1 MLGNKRIMG
10 DNIQY
15 YMDMIQ
21 IERKDFAKI
30 MGVPYTTLTDWIN
43 GRTYPRIDKIQKMAE
58 YFGIEKRDLVEERI
72 VQNVTESQLLTA
84 FRKADTTTQG
94 IILKILGIEKR

>member
-15 YMDMIQ
+15 YMDMFQ

-43 GRTYPRIDKIQKMAE
+43 GRTYQRIDKIRKWRNE
-58 YFGIEKRDLVEERI
+58 PRI
-72 VQNVTESQLLTA
+72 KQ
-84 FRKADTTTQG
+84 RKAPF
-94 IILKILGIEKR
+94 LAPS

>member
-15 YMDMIQ
+15 YMDMFQ

-84 FRKADTTTQG
+84 FRKSDTTTQG
-94 IILKILGIEKR
+94 IILKILGIE

>member
-15 YMDMIQ
+15 YMDVFQ
-21 IERKDFAKI
+21 IERKDFAKVI
-30 MGVPYTTLTDWIN
+30 GVPYTTLTDWIN
-43 GRTYPRIDKIQKMAE
+43 AKTYPRIDKIQKMAE

-72 VQNVTESQLLTA
+72 VQNVTESQLLAA
-84 FRKADTTTQG
+84 FRKADATTQG
-94 IILKILGIEKR
+94 IILKILGIE

>member
-15 YMDMIQ
+15 YMDMFQ

>member
-15 YMDMIQ
+15 YMDMFQ

-84 FRKADTTTQG
+84 YRKTDATTQG